1 MSMSGQSLD
10 RDEIKEKVKAA
21 LNSKSGDTEWS
32 TLVEIGD
39 MVGLEYNDEKDLY
52 E

>member
-1 MSMSGQSLD
+1 MSQSGQALD
-10 RDEIKEKVKAA
+10 KDEVKELVKTA

-32 TLVEIGD
+32 TLVQLAD
-39 MVGLEYNDEKDLY
+39 MVGLEYNDEEDRY

>member
-1 MSMSGQSLD
+1 MAID
-10 RDEIKEKVKAA
+10 KEELREMVKTA
-21 LNSKSGDTEWS
+21 LNSGSGDTEWS

-39 MVGLEYNDEKDLY
+39 MVGLEYNDETGKY

>member
-1 MSMSGQSLD
+1 MAMSGQAID
-10 RDEIKEKVKAA
+10 KDELKEKVRTA
-21 LNSKSGDTEWS
+21 LNSGSGDTEWS

-39 MVGLEYNDEKDLY
+39 MVGLEYNDQTGQY

>member
-1 MSMSGQSLD
+1 MSMSGQAID
-10 RDEIKEKVKAA
+10 KDELKELVKTA

-32 TLVEIGD
+32 TLVQIGD
-39 MVGLEYNDEKDLY
+39 MVGLEYNDEEDRY

>member
-10 RDEIKEKVKAA
+10 RDEIKELVQTA
-21 LNSKSGDTEWS
+21 LNSGSGDTEWS
-32 TLVEIGD
+32 TLVQIGE
-39 MVGLEYNDEKDLY
+39 MVGLEYNEDSDKY

>member
-10 RDEIKEKVKAA
+10 KDEVKELVKEA
-21 LNSKSGDTEWS
+21 LNSGSGDTQWS
-32 TLVEIGD
+32 TLVQLGD
-39 MVGLEYNDEKDLY
+39 MVGLDYNEEADKY